1 MTSIDTAEA
10 LFASYLQPSDHPTSA
25 QVTAAVRDS
34 LRRLGGQ
41 GGCAAVRATAYGDHP
56 DTAAARMRWALA
68 ITKHDSLSTL
78 IAA

>member
-10 LFASYLQPSDHPTSA
+10 LFAGYLQPSDHPTSA
-25 QVTAAVRDS
+25 QVRAAVRDS

-56 DTAAARMRWALA
+56 DTAAERMRWALA
-68 ITKHDSLSTL
+68 ITKRDGLSTL
-78 IAA
+78 MAA